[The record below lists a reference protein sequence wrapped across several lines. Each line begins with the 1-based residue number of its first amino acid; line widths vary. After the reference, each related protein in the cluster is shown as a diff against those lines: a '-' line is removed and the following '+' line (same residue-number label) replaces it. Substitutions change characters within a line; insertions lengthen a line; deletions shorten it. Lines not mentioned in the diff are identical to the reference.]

1 MPNKIS
7 LIGWIYIGGI
17 FIFGC
22 SGALL
27 YKALFLL

>member
-1 MPNKIS
+1 MPNKIT
-7 LIGWIYIGGI
+7 LIGWIYISGI

-22 SGALL
+22 AGALF